1 MRKLD
6 KIVVWPAYF
15 DATRT
20 RKNGRRIPKNLAVPY
35 PKITEIED
43 AVKKIGLEHEV
54 RAEVGYPRA
63 PLSKTGMLLVKKTEA
78 KERTILRIAK
88 QLSKIRSET
97 PTK

>member
-6 KIVVWPAYF
+6 KIVIWPAYF

-20 RKNGRRIPKNLAVPY
+20 RKNGRRIPKNLAIPY
-35 PKITEIED
+35 PKITEIEE
-43 AVKKIGLEHEV
+43 AVEKIGLEHEAK
-54 RAEVGYPRA
+54 AEADYPRA
-63 PLSKTGMLLVKKTEA
+63 PLSRTGMLLVKKTEA